1 MRIITIILI
10 FLLTNN
16 LVAQDLVALNN
27 EYNKPKPLDS
37 SVLIKNQ
44 KSIED
49 STHQEDSIK
58 STNPRLANRFGIN
71 FNFGGPSIVGSVSF
85 DYFITSS
92 FNIEAGVGYI
102 GFFGGIKYHLG
113 GQKVNRHWTPYLGLY
128 AVRIPELTG
137 SFKVD
142 ARSGLYMPLGIQ
154 YMSNIGITLGAEVAR
169 IAIESI
175 ANDTKYWGAVKLG
188 YHF

>member
-1 MRIITIILI
+1 MRIIIIFA
-10 FLLTNN
+10 FLLANN
-16 LVAQDLVALNN
+16 LVAQDLVTLND
-27 EYNKPKPLDS
+27 EYNNPKPIDS
-37 SVLIKNQ
+37 SVLIKSQ
-44 KSIED
+44 KSTVD
-49 STHQEDSIK
+49 STSHEDSIIN
-58 STNPRLANRFGIN
+58 TNPRLDNQFGIN

-92 FNIEAGVGYI
+92 INIEAGIGYI

-113 GQKVNRHWTPYLGLY
+113 GQKVNRHWTPYLGLF
-128 AVRIPELTG
+128 AVRIPEIEG
-137 SFKVD
+137 VHRVD

-154 YMSNIGITLGAEVAR
+154 YMSNIGITIGAEVAR